1 MGSKVICGI
10 KSHDTSTGGQAGRER
25 VRETACA
32 SVCWK
37 KRNGRG
43 LGDAYIKH
51 MSRKRGSSEGDLE
64 NSEE

>member
-1 MGSKVICGI
+1 M
-10 KSHDTSTGGQAGRER
+10 TLQRGGQAGRER
-25 VRETACA
+25 VRETART